1 VDRERA
7 SQVLAAAL
15 EGAQRHRARVLIL
28 DITGIKQI
36 DANVAGTL
44 LGVANALRLLGAEC
58 VLTGIAPGIATTLV
72 TLGVDLVSCVTM
84 GTLQSGMDY
93 ALRRV
98 RGVGLARARSGR

>member
-1 VDRERA
+1 MPESTRICRP
-7 SQVLAAAL
+7 
-15 EGAQRHRARVLIL
+15 GRCR
-28 DITGIKQI
+28 I
-36 DANVAGTL
+36 DP
-44 LGVANALRLLGAEC
+44 
-58 VLTGIAPGIATTLV
+58 PGIATTLV